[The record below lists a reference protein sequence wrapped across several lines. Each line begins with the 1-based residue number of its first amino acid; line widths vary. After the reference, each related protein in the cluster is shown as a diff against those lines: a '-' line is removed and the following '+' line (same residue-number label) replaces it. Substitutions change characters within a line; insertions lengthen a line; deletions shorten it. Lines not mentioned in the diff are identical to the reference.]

1 MIDVKHHDCYVRVL
15 IVEFSALVHEFCLD
29 LDDAVEGLVGDE
41 GLVPDVQLQQGCRMS
56 SVDNCIILPCPR
68 ARVSQI
74 KKLAAVEL

>member
-1 MIDVKHHDCYVRVL
+1 MIDVKHHDRYVRVL

-41 GLVPDVQLQQGCRMS
+41 GLVPDVQLEHGCRVS
-56 SVDNCIILPCPR
+56 FVNNCIILPCPG
-68 ARVSQI
+68 ARVGQI